1 MATEGIGDGNRRA
14 VQVRHGAPQL
24 IKDVGN
30 CISCNRSGGG
40 GGGGSMIVVFVCVCV
55 SVFVSV
61 SVFTSMADRYR
72 AFKI

>member
-1 MATEGIGDGNRRA
+1 MVPNYLYYSGDRRDGDGNRRA

-40 GGGGSMIVVFVCVCV
+40 AEAAV
-55 SVFVSV
+55 
-61 SVFTSMADRYR
+61 
-72 AFKI
+72 